1 VPRITF
7 SPDHLNTFA
16 QMGPCSSKD
25 VSAGEQNSK
34 KIDDS
39 LKKHKANA
47 SRELKLLLL
56 GTGESGKSTIFKQ
69 MKIIHNKGYTH
80 EEKMG
85 MIPMI
90 RSHCVDN
97 VRELLSG
104 ADELGLA
111 TPELKEMV
119 EQIVQ
124 GVETEGLRQVI
135 VFLIQKFWNSTE
147 IQEAFRQRNKFQIA
161 EGCEHFFTS
170 IERVAS
176 SDYMPTYEDILKCR
190 VRTTGVIEM
199 HFYVDDVKFRMV
211 DVGGQRNERRKWVHC
226 FEDVQAVIFVT
237 AISEYDQLMFEDRK
251 TNRLQDSLR
260 LFSEICNTRFF
271 AHTSII
277 LFLNKSDLFREKIKR
292 APLGQCFT
300 EYAGGSEFDG
310 AIGFIR
316 SKFKSVAAPNQ
327 EIYTHVTCATDTGN
341 VAFVFDAVKDSVLMQ
356 NFTGSGL
363 I

>member
-1 VPRITF
+1 MGQCFTK
-7 SPDHLNTFA
+7 NTSHSDL
-16 QMGPCSSKD
+16 Q
-25 VSAGEQNSK
+25 SK
-34 KIDDS
+34 KIDDTLRKS
-39 LKKHKANA
+39 KAHA

-69 MKIIHNKGYTH
+69 MKIIHNNGYSQ
-80 EEKMG
+80 EEKVG

-90 RSHCVDN
+90 RAHSIDN
-97 VRELLSG
+97 VRELLAG

-111 TPELKEMV
+111 TPELKEIV

-135 VFLIQKFWNSTE
+135 VFLVQKFWNSPE
-147 IQEAFRQRNKFQIA
+147 IQEAYRSRNKFQLA
-161 EGCEHFFTS
+161 EGTDHFFQS
-170 IERVAS
+170 IERISAA
-176 SDYMPTYEDILKCR
+176 DYMPTYEDILKCR

-199 HFYVDDVKFRMV
+199 HFFVDDVKFRMV
-211 DVGGQRNERRKWVHC
+211 DVGGQRNERRKWIHC

-237 AISEYDQLMFEDRK
+237 AISEFDQLMFEDRK

-260 LFSEICNTRFF
+260 LFAEICSTRFF

-277 LFLNKSDLFREKIKR
+277 LFLNKSDIFRDKVKR
-292 APLGQCFT
+292 ANLNQCFT
-300 EYAGGSEFDG
+300 DFTGGNDFDE
-310 AIGFIR
+310 AVAFLR
-316 SKFKSVAAPNQ
+316 LKFRSVAAPNQ